1 MPETNA
7 RTSERTDKK
16 LHKVGRY
23 HHDYRLKP
31 DGAAEWTRSR
41 VPLTRRHWLKW
52 RGVYNPRTLARER
65 ILADKMPLW
74 WTLGLGGLVVVTPF
88 LPNPMIN
95 VAAIFCMFAAI
106 NVLWTLIIGTAGIF
120 SLATLA
126 VVGMA
131 GYAAAAAN
139 VYLGLPWPLM
149 FLVGPLV
156 GFAIGGILALPSTRL
171 DGLYYAL
178 LTMGVAEICRI
189 FVTQLRALAPMNGS
203 INKVGSFIP
212 EDWFLQR
219 EGLLLGFAGAF
230 LLLLAALLVF
240 RLVNSERLGLLLRAA
255 KMSRED
261 EAFSEACGID
271 FRRARLYVFLISS
284 AALGVCGAFY
294 AMYYRSISPSVFSL
308 DQLLLLFAMMVIGG
322 LGRSEGA
329 VLGAAIVIVIDK
341 GLIELGP
348 LRIILIAAIMLL
360 VTVFAHEGLTGA
372 RQQFRNFRNRKKGE
386 RRALRTE
393 KGGEVMPEE
402 ATEIDDKQEI
412 YYRRFN
418 KRLRDELKTF
428 ITPELIEEHRQAPL
442 GRHSDTLERVLN
454 FFRRGDMPDK
464 YAILRVDGAW
474 DRFRIMALSGER
486 GAPPRVVDDK
496 EYASLSE
503 AYHAVFLLRV
513 NDLLES

>member
-1 MPETNA
+1 MTDA
-7 RTSERTDKK
+7 RPHTPATRKR
-16 LHKVGRY
+16 LYKVGRR
-23 HHDYRLKP
+23 HHDYRIRP
-31 DGAAEWTRSR
+31 DGAKEWSR
-41 VPLTRRHWLKW
+41 ARLPFTRRHWLKW
-52 RGVYNPRTLARER
+52 RGVQNPRTLARER
-65 ILADKMPLW
+65 VLVDKKPLW
-74 WTLGLGGLVVVTPF
+74 WALSLGALLVVTPF
-88 LPNPMIN
+88 LPNSMIN
-95 VAAIFCMFAAI
+95 VASIFCMYAAI

-126 VVGMA
+126 VVGMS

-139 VYLGLPWPLM
+139 VYLGVPWPLM
-149 FLVGPLV
+149 LLIGPLA
-156 GFAIGGILALPSTRL
+156 GLLIGGILALPSTRL

-189 FVTQLRALAPMNGS
+189 FVTQLRPLAPTNGS
-203 INKVGSFIP
+203 INRVGSFIP

-219 EGLLLGFAGAF
+219 PGLMLGFAGAF
-230 LLLLAALLVF
+230 VLLLGALLVF

-255 KMSRED
+255 KTARED

-271 FRRARLYVFLISS
+271 FRRARMYVFLISS

-294 AMYYRSISPSVFSL
+294 AMYYRSISPSIFSL

-329 VLGAAIVIVIDK
+329 VLGAAVVILIDR
-341 GLIELGP
+341 GLVELGP
-348 LRIILIAAIMLL
+348 LRIVLVALIMGG
-360 VTVFAHEGLTGA
+360 VTIFAHEGLMGA
-372 RQQFRNFRNRKKGE
+372 HQQFRNFRNRKKSE
-386 RRALRTE
+386 RRAVRTE

-402 ATEIDDKQEI
+402 ATEIADKQEI

-418 KRLRDELKTF
+418 KRLRDELKTY
-428 ITPELIEEHRQAPL
+428 ITPELIEEHKRAPL
-442 GRHSDTLERVLN
+442 GRHTDRLERVLN
-454 FFRRGDMPDK
+454 FFRRGEMPDK
-464 YAILRVDGAW
+464 YAILRVERSM
-474 DRFRIMALSGER
+474 DRFRILAFSGER

-496 EYASLSE
+496 EYRSLSE